1 MEKVIKLCR
10 ENLAVIL
17 LLFLLLGFG
26 TWSLT
31 HKAQTKVAPVVDNTA
46 IQRKTTPKKELTN
59 KEFVVDIQGAV
70 KSPGVYRLKTGSIVQ
85 EAIRLAG
92 GLNENADTK
101 QINQAQKVT
110 DQMQIVVPAV
120 GEVSSSTGTSGT
132 DSKKQ
137 VNINTAKVE
146 DFQSVTGIGPKKA
159 EKIIA
164 FREENGNFKDL
175 KDLTKVSGI
184 GDKTLESLK
193 DQLTV

>member
-1 MEKVIKLCR
+1 MEKVIKVCR
-10 ENLAVIL
+10 ENLAVIV

-26 TWSLT
+26 VWNLT
-31 HKAQTKVAPVVDNTA
+31 HKAQIKSVPVATSTVVQKKTA
-46 IQRKTTPKKELTN
+46 PKKELTN
-59 KEFVVDIQGAV
+59 KGLVIDIQGAV
-70 KSPGVYRLKTGSIVQ
+70 NNPGVYHLRNGAIVQ
-85 EAIRLAG
+85 EAIKLSG
-92 GLNENADTK
+92 GLVENADAK

-110 DQMQIVVPAV
+110 DQMQIIVPRV
-120 GEVSSSTGTSGT
+120 GEPSSSTSNGGA
-132 DSKKQ
+132 DIKKQ

-164 FREENGNFKDL
+164 FREQNGNFKEL